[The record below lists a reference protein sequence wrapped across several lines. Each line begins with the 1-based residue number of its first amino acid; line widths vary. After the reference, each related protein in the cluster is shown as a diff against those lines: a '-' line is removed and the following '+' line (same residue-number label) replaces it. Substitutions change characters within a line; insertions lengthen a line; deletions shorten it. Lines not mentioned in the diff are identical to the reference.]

1 MFTKFKDYFKEKT
14 PTNKLQYFTN
24 DGVAYY
30 TQDELDDNLFNAI
43 DKDDYA
49 TFVDMIERGAN
60 INKVKEFG
68 SDRIWSPL
76 TSCLYG
82 DNRNQI
88 RFVKYLINSGVDLF
102 GNKIYSF
109 DGIEDVDVYD
119 TINDTISI
127 KHRQEIIDCI
137 LKNHPNFMKRKRS

>member
-68 SDRIWSPL
+68 SYQPVPNPPGKRTRRALRNSYARSDPQGCRTGSKGKR
-76 TSCLYG
+76 TS
-82 DNRNQI
+82 
-88 RFVKYLINSGVDLF
+88 
-102 GNKIYSF
+102 
-109 DGIEDVDVYD
+109 
-119 TINDTISI
+119 
-127 KHRQEIIDCI
+127 
-137 LKNHPNFMKRKRS
+137 